1 MIDHPNPRT
10 QEPFVTAETG
20 TPQDA
25 FLAAFRGGFTAALRW
40 PQLDALWERLRERA
54 DAGWYLYAL
63 GEIPPTTPA
72 TPDQVL
78 AFIAGIDT
86 LLRAEHKEDYC
97 GIVYADD
104 PQAPAFIKIYDPHN
118 LGVSCGFS
126 DNPPLPGWVL
136 SLIPPVDLP
145 ATRVLPQNRRRWWRK
160 LFA

>member
-63 GEIPPTTPA
+63 GETPPTTPA
-72 TPDQVL
+72 TDDQVL
-78 AFIAGIDT
+78 AFIDVQDLCLHA
-86 LLRAEHKEDYC
+86 Y
-97 GIVYADD
+97 
-104 PQAPAFIKIYDPHN
+104 
-118 LGVSCGFS
+118 
-126 DNPPLPGWVL
+126 VL
-136 SLIPPVDLP
+136 QRGSLMVEQEIP
-145 ATRVLPQNRRRWWRK
+145 
-160 LFA
+160 